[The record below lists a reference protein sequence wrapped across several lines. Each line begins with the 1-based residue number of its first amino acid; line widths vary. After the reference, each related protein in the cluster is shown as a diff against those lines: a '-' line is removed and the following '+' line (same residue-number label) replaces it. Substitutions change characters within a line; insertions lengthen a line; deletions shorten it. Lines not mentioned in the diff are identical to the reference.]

1 MITLCE
7 PSDDDSLHEDSR
19 RNITLREEDPLCQNL
34 TVLLLSRDERE
45 ACDIRRLLAP
55 HPLSQTLTWHHGPL
69 DSHQLPT
76 TPGARLC
83 VLVGSAP
90 SGQNALDIAARVRH
104 RAPQAAVVLLSDA
117 PAHDA
122 RPDDFPTRV
131 DHRRTTPDEFR
142 REIRRALRRAHRDIA
157 LATVRANAVI
167 AQDHVRLERGLL
179 PDLALDDKDF
189 TSASH
194 YAPSRPHALLGG
206 DFCDIVQSED
216 RTVHVVMGDVSGHG
230 ATEAA
235 LAVHL
240 RLAWRTA
247 ALCGQ
252 SAMERLRLLER
263 VLVDERPHEDTYA
276 TVVSL
281 SFPPHR
287 RSVRVISAGHPGMLH
302 RHAGGIRW
310 VEHRPGLAL
319 GLFPGRGDWTESEH
333 ALADQDSVVLFTD
346 GLYEGRTSRGRLGEE
361 GLMRLAARHAHLPD
375 RHFVDA
381 LVRGVSASATREG
394 GAADDVAVLHLGWN
408 GSRTEPA
415 L

>member
-1 MITLCE
+1 MINLFE
-7 PSDDDSLHEDSR
+7 PSDDGSLHEDTR
-19 RNITLREEDPLCQNL
+19 RNITLQKDYTLCHDL

-55 HPLSQTLTWHHGPL
+55 HPLSQRLTWHHGL
-69 DSHQLPT
+69 SESHQLPAVPG
-76 TPGARLC
+76 TPVC

-90 SGQNALDIAARVRH
+90 SGQSPLDIAARVRH
-104 RAPQAAVVLLSDA
+104 RDPYAAVVLLSGTPVHA
-117 PAHDA
+117 AQA
-122 RPDDFPTRV
+122 GDFPARI
-131 DHRRTTPDEFR
+131 DHRRMTPDEFR
-142 REIRRALRRAHRDIA
+142 REIWLALRPAHRDMP
-157 LATVRANAVI
+157 LATVRANAAI
-167 AQDHVRLERGLL
+167 AQDNALLERGLL
-179 PDLALDDKDF
+179 PNLALDDEGF

-194 YAPSRPHALLGG
+194 YAPSRSHALLGG

-216 RTVHVVMGDVSGHG
+216 RTVHVVMGDVAGHG
-230 ATEAA
+230 AAEAA

-247 ALCGQ
+247 VLCGQ
-252 SAMERLRLLER
+252 TPMERLQLLER

-281 SFPPHR
+281 IFPPHG

-346 GLYEGRTSRGRLGEE
+346 GLYEGRTSCGRLGEE
-361 GLMRLAARHAHLPD
+361 GLMRLAARHAHLPAQ
-375 RHFVDA
+375 RFVDA
-381 LVRGVSASATREG
+381 LVRGASASATPEG
-394 GAADDVAVLHLGWN
+394 GSADDVAVLHLGWARP
-408 GSRTEPA
+408 GPA
-415 L
+415 